1 MTVES
6 DMGRRAE
13 VPETMCDDDDALH
26 NVVDDDDNN
35 KKRERE
41 GREWNLIVNWSQLR
55 GWSPIGSGFD
65 GGASH
70 HRPIQR

>member
-13 VPETMCDDDDALH
+13 VPETMCEDDDDADDDDALH
-26 NVVDDDDNN
+26 NVVDDDDNS

-41 GREWNLIVNWSQLR
+41 GREWNLIVNWSL
-55 GWSPIGSGFD
+55 SIGS
-65 GGASH
+65 
-70 HRPIQR
+70 